1 LKKKKL
7 KLLLVGIILL
17 FTGYIFYK
25 NITYGISFVP
35 KNEKRHQRFI
45 PKLPK
50 DLSFAGEAVH
60 FKTKESYRNF
70 YSELI
75 YHTRNDAHTRQALRN
90 AGYWFPVIEQI
101 LKQHKIPDDLK
112 YLALAESNL
121 TNVRSPMGAV
131 GFWQFTKASGQI
143 AGLIINDEID
153 ERLDPVKSTHAACK
167 YLKKLYNYFGSW
179 SSAVAAYNL
188 GETALYFAFRNQRV
202 NSYYDLKLN
211 RETAG
216 YLYRI
221 IALKDLVENTKKYGM
236 SYTRYKTAALKAV
249 PIRKN
254 IPNLMEFAKKNKIS
268 YEKFKILN
276 PWILHNRLILP
287 DSNKTLY
294 IKLPK

>member
-1 LKKKKL
+1 
-7 KLLLVGIILL
+7 
-17 FTGYIFYK
+17 
-25 NITYGISFVP
+25 
-35 KNEKRHQRFI
+35 
-45 PKLPK
+45 
-50 DLSFAGEAVH
+50 
-60 FKTKESYRNF
+60 
-70 YSELI
+70 
-75 YHTRNDAHTRQALRN
+75 
-90 AGYWFPVIEQI
+90 
-101 LKQHKIPDDLK
+101 
-112 YLALAESNL
+112 
-121 TNVRSPMGAV
+121 
-131 GFWQFTKASGQI
+131 
-143 AGLIINDEID
+143 GLIINDEID